1 MTVNILIDR
10 IKIPVYDTVAVDDIE
25 ERELVFESSTNSLVI
40 RVNDQLI
47 KIPYE
52 PTIIDVLWQKLKDYI
67 EQNSIL
73 IPTKR
78 PESPEEG
85 SVYFDTTNDRLM
97 IYVNGGWKQVIQCP
111 IIVSGLSYYVL

>member
-10 IKIPVYDTVAVDDIE
+10 IKIPVYDTVTVDDIE

-52 PTIIDVLWQKLKDYI
+52 PAIIDVLWQKLKDYI

-73 IPTKR
+73 IPTEC
-78 PESPEEG
+78 PENPEEG
-85 SVYFDTTNDRLM
+85 SVYFDTTNNKLM
-97 IYVNGGWKQVIQCP
+97 IYVNGVWRRV
-111 IIVSGLSYYVL
+111 V

>member
-10 IKIPVYDTVAVDDIE
+10 IKLPVYDTVTVDDIE

-52 PTIIDVLWQKLKDYI
+52 PAIIDALWQKLKDYI

-73 IPTKR
+73 IPTEC

-85 SVYFDTTNDRLM
+85 SVYFDTTNNKLM
-97 IYVNGGWKQVIQCP
+97 IYVNGVWRRV
-111 IIVSGLSYYVL
+111 V

>member
-1 MTVNILIDR
+1 VISMTVNILIDR
-10 IKIPVYDTVAVDDIE
+10 IKIPVYDTVTVDDIE

-52 PTIIDVLWQKLKDYI
+52 PAIIDALWQKLKDYI

-73 IPTKR
+73 IPTEC

-85 SVYFDTTNDRLM
+85 SVYFDTTNNKLM
-97 IYVNGGWKQVIQCP
+97 IYVNGVWRRV
-111 IIVSGLSYYVL
+111 V

>member
-10 IKIPVYDTVAVDDIE
+10 IKLPVYDTVTVDDIE

-52 PTIIDVLWQKLKDYI
+52 PTIIDALWQKLKDYI

-73 IPTKR
+73 IPITQ
-78 PESPEEG
+78 PENPEEG
-85 SVYFDTTNDRLM
+85 SIYYNTEDGRLY
-97 IYVNGGWKQVIQCP
+97 IYVNNTWQQV
-111 IIVSGLSYYVL
+111 SL